1 LRFIRKKGFSMP
13 ASGSA
18 TQFSETIA
26 RLARPHDLR
35 GLTLTG
41 LHMVMALRLCA
52 LFDQDGRD
60 PVPDLARRYRSIEAA
75 CAVHGLVQTI
85 KHVWPEPFMV
95 NRPCCHA
102 MTPDEVT
109 LSMLVRNA
117 RSADREAFMRAVD
130 GFVRA
135 ERQSALYEATVH
147 AVALL
152 PSP

>member
-1 LRFIRKKGFSMP
+1 MPAGESFTRFSMTVE
-13 ASGSA
+13 SLG
-18 TQFSETIA
+18 
-26 RLARPHDLR
+26 RPRDVR

-41 LHMVMALRLCA
+41 LHMTMAMRLCA
-52 LFDQDGRD
+52 LFDAAGRD
-60 PVPDLARRYRSIEAA
+60 PVPDLARRYHSIEAA

-85 KHVWPEPFMV
+85 KQVWPEPFMV
-95 NRPCCHA
+95 NRPCCLA

-109 LSMLVRNA
+109 LSALVRTA
-117 RSADREAFMRAVD
+117 LSADREGFAQVVD

-135 ERQSALYEATVH
+135 DRHAALYEATIH

>member
-1 LRFIRKKGFSMP
+1 MP
-13 ASGSA
+13 AGAS
-18 TQFSETIA
+18 TTRFSTTLEK
-26 RLARPHDLR
+26 LARPHDVR

-41 LHMVMALRLCA
+41 LHMVMAMRLCA
-52 LFDQDGRD
+52 LFDQADRD

-85 KHVWPEPFMV
+85 KQVWPEPFMV
-95 NRPCCHA
+95 NRPCCLA

-109 LSMLVRNA
+109 LSALVRNA
-117 RSADREAFMRAVD
+117 MFADRQGFSLTVD

-135 ERQSALYEATVH
+135 ERHTALYESTVH

>member
-1 LRFIRKKGFSMP
+1 MP

-18 TQFSETIA
+18 TLFPATLEK
-26 RLARPHDLR
+26 LARPHDVR
-35 GLTLTG
+35 GLTLNG
-41 LHMVMALRLCA
+41 LHMVMAMRLCA
-52 LFDQDGRD
+52 LFDQAGRD

-85 KHVWPEPFMV
+85 KQVWPEPFII

-109 LSMLVRNA
+109 LSALVRAA
-117 RSADREAFMRAVD
+117 RSADRTGFAQAVD

-135 ERQSALYEATVH
+135 DRHGALYEATVH

>member
-1 LRFIRKKGFSMP
+1 MPSGHSSTRF
-13 ASGSA
+13 SA
-18 TQFSETIA
+18 LIDS
-26 RLARPHDLR
+26 LARPKDVR

-41 LHMVMALRLCA
+41 LHMTMAMRLCA
-52 LFDQDGRD
+52 MFDAAGRD
-60 PVPDLARRYRSIEAA
+60 PVPDLARRYHSIEAA

-95 NRPCCHA
+95 NRPCCLA
-102 MTPDEVT
+102 MTPDEAT
-109 LSMLVRNA
+109 LSALIRNA
-117 RSADREAFMRAVD
+117 LAADRAGFSSIVE

-135 ERQSALYEATVH
+135 DRHGALYEATIH

>member
-1 LRFIRKKGFSMP
+1 MS

-18 TQFSETIA
+18 TQFSATLEK
-26 RLARPHDLR
+26 LARPHDLR

-41 LHMVMALRLCA
+41 LHMVMAMRLCA
-52 LFDQDGRD
+52 LFDQADRD
-60 PVPDLARRYRSIEAA
+60 PVADLARRYRSIEAA

-85 KHVWPEPFMV
+85 KKVWPEPFMV

-109 LSMLVRNA
+109 LSALVRAA
-117 RSADREAFMRAVD
+117 RSADRAGFTQAIT
-130 GFVRA
+130 GFVRR
-135 ERQSALYEATVH
+135 ERQSALFEATVH